1 MTMELANWLI
11 ETLPS
16 SGTDLFNPWRNRCN
30 FDTPT
35 NGPEARLARL
45 AAHLNCDARWI
56 LVGEAPGYQGCRYTG
71 VAFTSERLLLEGQVP
86 RQSVPEGRLVHR
98 ARPFSEP
105 SATLVYRAL
114 YRAGIAETTVLWN
127 ALQLHPHR
135 CGKPWTNRPPTP
147 SELALGTESLKRL
160 VQAFPRANVIAV
172 GRKAEALVA
181 SSGVRAV
188 AAIRHPAN
196 GGASLFTHGLIRLVD
211 HREPSQF
218 AGARV

>member
-16 SGTDLFNPWRNRCN
+16 NRPDLFNPWRNRCS

-35 NGPEARLARL
+35 NGPEARLVRL
-45 AAHLNCDARWI
+45 AAHLDCDARWI

-86 RQSVPEGRLVHR
+86 RQSVPEGRLLIR
-98 ARPFSEP
+98 DLPFSEP

-114 YRAGIAETTVLWN
+114 YQAGIAETAVLWN

-135 CGKPWTNRPPTP
+135 RGAPWTNRTPTP
-147 SELALGTESLKRL
+147 GELALGTESLRRL

-172 GRKAEALVA
+172 GRKAEAVVA
-181 SSGVRAV
+181 SSGVSAV

-196 GGASLFTHGLIRLVD
+196 GGASLFTSGLIELVN
-211 HREPSQF
+211 RRAPPQF
-218 AGARV
+218 EQAPG